1 MKGINSANSI
11 KRKIKL
17 AFAIRKH
24 NKRLHILCM
33 LGAYIGTV
41 ISVAV
46 AASTQGRLLND
57 LLF

>member
-1 MKGINSANSI
+1 MGETK
-11 KRKIKL
+11 
-17 AFAIRKH
+17 
-24 NKRLHILCM
+24 KRLHIRCM

-57 LLF
+57 LLL